1 MNKGRISTQ
10 FLLYFLIMMFLI
22 VIGCSRAGGG
32 TAAPAASATAFSQAD
47 LTGTWN
53 FTGFQTGS
61 NPGWDRGT
69 IVINSSGDLNFV
81 TYENTHG
88 YSTPADGAIILTI
101 NSMGIVTESGTGAAS
116 ESHCSMSTDKNTVV
130 CVETNGTQY
139 GNRILVK
146 TTGVT
151 FSNADLTGPL
161 SWYLHGI
168 SSGGSSAADRGW
180 LYEAGTINSSLQVI
194 VTDSQNPAGPQS
206 LPYENSTFSVGLNGF
221 VTVFPSEGNSLEGML
236 SSDKKMLIITT
247 RDGASP
253 ERYGLSI
260 LTIADETFTG
270 LADLVGEWR
279 ISTLTGGN
287 DFSWAWISAT
297 INSSGVVSMTS
308 FLNSEGSTTLQ
319 QNSTVAMTSSGILTE
334 SGYPT
339 FNGVLSHDRVIA
351 FATDSVG
358 NYEFDIWI
366 R

>member
-10 FLLYFLIMMFLI
+10 FLLYFLIMMFLM
-22 VIGCSRAGGG
+22 VIGCSRSGGG
-32 TAAPAASATAFSQAD
+32 AASPAASATVFSQAD

-69 IVINSSGDLNFV
+69 ISINSSGDLHFV

-88 YSTPADGAIILTI
+88 DSTPADGAIIFTI
-101 NSMGIVTESGTGAAS
+101 NSTGIVTESGTGAAS
-116 ESHCSMSTDKNTVV
+116 ESHCSMSAEKNTVV

-139 GNRILVK
+139 GNRIFVK

-151 FSNADLTGPL
+151 FSSADSTGPL
-161 SWYLHGI
+161 SWNLHGI
-168 SSGGSSAADRGW
+168 SSGGSIAADREW
-180 LYEAGTINSSLQVI
+180 FYEAGTINSYGQVI
-194 VTDSQNPAGPQS
+194 VSEYQSAAKPQS
-206 LPYENSTFSVGLNGF
+206 SMFANYSTLYVGFDGF
-221 VTVFPSEGNSLEGML
+221 VTISPLEGNSWKGML

-270 LADLVGEWR
+270 VVDLAGDWR
-279 ISTLTGGN
+279 INTLTGGN

-308 FLNSEGSTTLQ
+308 FLNSEGSTT
-319 QNSTVAMTSSGILTE
+319 
-334 SGYPT
+334 
-339 FNGVLSHDRVIA
+339 
-351 FATDSVG
+351 
-358 NYEFDIWI
+358 
-366 R
+366 